1 MTKHSKYYYETDR
14 NMPYSPRGLDDY
26 LEKTSEIDPYETTD
40 TKQTHKPYDKVI
52 TLKVSQETFEAW
64 ELLKENWGDVI
75 GYDNDSKIFEFAI
88 IEALNIP
95 IASLGG
101 FKM

>member
-1 MTKHSKYYYETDR
+1 MTEHNKHYYDFDR
-14 NMPYSPRGLDDY
+14 NKPYDPNKYKSLDDH
-26 LEKTSEIDPYETTD
+26 LNKPKTEQKAET
-40 TKQTHKPYDKVI
+40 YDKVI
-52 TLKVSQETFEAW
+52 TLKVSDETYEAW

-88 IEALNIP
+88 VEALNVP

-101 FKM
+101 FNM